1 MLDELIAK
9 QRRSTL
15 INKVPW
21 NCPVLSHKVFI
32 PFKAKPSSLL
42 SESYTKNLLSLFF
55 SKLFEL
61 QNLKFFLC
69 KKTLDYYKSNFQI
82 LHFEQTDQ

>member
-1 MLDELIAK
+1 MGANECNLLGEQIAQ

-21 NCPVLSHKVFI
+21 NCLVLSHKVFI

-55 SKLFEL
+55 QS
-61 QNLKFFLC
+61 
-69 KKTLDYYKSNFQI
+69 YSNFKN
-82 LHFEQTDQ
+82 